1 MKKVFSMFASIVCF
15 AVLAACGGQANA
27 APLNE
32 VFTASPATTLFS
44 VAGADTVEKV
54 TGGITVTQSVAI
66 ANPDGSFGGYGK
78 STIAYSDS
86 TGATW
91 NNFVAQAAANGF
103 FKIGS
108 ANKYYSAKSAN
119 SVNCLSSTY
128 TQFIFKAGAD
138 GAADPGCTTFQAAK
152 AVSN

>member
-15 AVLAACGGQANA
+15 AVLAACSGQANA

-44 VAGADTVEKV
+44 VKDAAIVEKV
-54 TGGITVTQSVAI
+54 TGGINVSTAVAVG
-66 ANPDGSFGGYGK
+66 NPDGSFGGYAK

-86 TGATW
+86 TGTTW
-91 NNFVAQAAANGF
+91 NNFVAQAGANGF

-108 ANKYYSAKSAN
+108 ANKYYSAKSAA

-128 TQFIFKAGAD
+128 TQFVYAFGAD
-138 GAADPGCTTFQAAK
+138 GAADAGCATFQAVK

>member
-1 MKKVFSMFASIVCF
+1 MKKAFYAVFAAIV
-15 AVLAACGGQANA
+15 ATLSACGGAHA

-32 VFTASPATTLFS
+32 VFTANPATTLFS
-44 VAGADTVEKV
+44 VKDAAIVEKV
-54 TGGITVTQSVAI
+54 TGGVSVTTAVAV

-91 NNFVAQAAANGF
+91 NNFVAQAGTNGF

-108 ANKYYSAKSAN
+108 ANKYYSAKNAQ
-119 SVNCLSSTY
+119 SVNCLSSSY
-128 TQFIFKAGAD
+128 TQFVFLFGAD
-138 GAADPGCTTFQAAK
+138 GAADSGCVTFQAVK